1 MTSSPA
7 SRRNSGAWRHVDDV
21 DVVPVDHV
29 DGFSARIIYTRFWT
43 IAAVLLRRI
52 KNQNTEDELHK
63 LIVET
68 TDQDSRSETL
78 LWGRNIVLI

>member
-1 MTSSPA
+1 MNDKVKEYYTVII
-7 SRRNSGAWRHVDDV
+7 RGVNTHQ
-21 DVVPVDHV
+21 HL
-29 DGFSARIIYTRFWT
+29 ARIIYTRFWT

-68 TDQDSRSETL
+68 SGHL
-78 LWGRNIVLI
+78 